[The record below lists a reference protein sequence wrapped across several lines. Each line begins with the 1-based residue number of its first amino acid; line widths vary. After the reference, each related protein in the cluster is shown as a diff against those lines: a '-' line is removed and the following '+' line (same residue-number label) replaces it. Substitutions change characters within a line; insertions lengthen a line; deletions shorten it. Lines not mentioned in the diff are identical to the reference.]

1 MKGSGGTAVK
11 FYDVTSIL
19 NFGLESQNRIAELN
33 QMTTRIIR
41 GSDYTEFLRCLEELS
56 SIAAQG
62 EEDLIRKEERLDALQ
77 ETMSKKRIEILKEGQ
92 LLKELRKTND
102 IYAERLAEEIRYAEG
117 WLKAGSTGGSEVDIR
132 ERLHAMDKRVVE
144 LRTTKT
150 VADNFSAQI
159 SLSETNC
166 IAMADRIWKVMVDI
180 MPLLRGRI
188 SAKINR
194 DSLSE
199 AKKLLGEHEK
209 ELEKLVK

>member
-77 ETMSKKRIEILKEGQ
+77 ETMSKKRIEFLKEGQ

-102 IYAERLAEEIRYAEG
+102 IYAECLAEEIRYAEG